1 MPASDERGPRVL
13 PRPGG
18 RGRGRC
24 QGAHWPAPSLNIPS
38 PELASQPGESHPQA
52 LLERETLA
60 SAVLDAQLSTKNTD
74 RHCLVRSSSCYEVPR
89 VRRMRARWAGV
100 SVAWW
105 EEAWSRRCRGLPEP
119 LENDL
124 DLLIAGRHLGLMNV
138 VEFHRLR
145 QGEDVF
151 LSVVAQPAPDIPLAG
166 CEFQAP
172 QNA

>member
-1 MPASDERGPRVL
+1 MVCICPRQMNAAFACSFDPADVAADG
-13 PRPGG
+13 
-18 RGRGRC
+18 C

-38 PELASQPGESHPQA
+38 PELASHPGESHPQA

-60 SAVLDAQLSTKNTD
+60 SYACVE
-74 RHCLVRSSSCYEVPR
+74 CGR
-89 VRRMRARWAGV
+89 VGLACPLPGGRKLGRGW
-100 SVAWW
+100 
-105 EEAWSRRCRGLPEP
+105 CRGLPEP
-119 LENDL
+119 LEDDL